1 MGLALLFVIWLITLA
16 SSWFFFAKTWW
27 MPAGASAAA
36 AGIDRQFAITYA
48 LMGIVFIAAQLA
60 LGLFVWKYRDKE
72 RMQSHYSHGDTG
84 LELIWTVLTAV
95 LFIGLNLAGAKAWSE
110 QRFAPASPDAIKV
123 EVTGVQFAWYFRYP
137 GPDGKFAR
145 VDPANIDASAG
156 NEAALGLDTTDP
168 AAKDDI
174 VTGTMVI
181 PVDREVEIELRAQDV
196 IHSFYLPSMRFKQDA
211 VPGLIIPMH
220 FRPTQVGEYEFACA
234 ELCGLGHYK
243 MHGVL
248 KVVSQAEY
256 DKWLQ
261 EREAEKAAQ

>member
-48 LMGIVFIAAQLA
+48 LMGIVFLAAQLA
-60 LGLFVWKYRDKE
+60 LGLFVWKYRDKAALKA
-72 RMQSHYSHGDTG
+72 HYSHGDTG
-84 LELIWTVLTAV
+84 LEMIWTVLTAI

-110 QRFAPASPDAIKV
+110 QRFQPAPPNAITV

-137 GPDGKFAR
+137 GADGRFAKI
-145 VDPANIDASAG
+145 DPASIDASAG
-156 NEAALGLDTTDP
+156 NEAALGMDTADP

-174 VTGTMVI
+174 VTQTMVV
-181 PVDREVEIELRAQDV
+181 PVDRDVNVVLRAQDV
-196 IHSFYLPSMRFKQDA
+196 IHSFYIPSMRFKQDA
-211 VPGLIIPMH
+211 VPGLLIPVH
-220 FRPTQVGEYEFACA
+220 FRPTKVGDYEFACT

-243 MHGVL
+243 MHGTV
-248 KVVSQAEY
+248 KVVSHQDY
-256 DKWLQ
+256 DKWLA
-261 EREAEKAAQ
+261 ERLAEKTAE